1 MFVRC
6 GATLCALTVLTIAAP
21 TLPSALQA
29 QTPEELMERFAAA
42 WTEKDHA
49 GIEAM
54 LAEDAIYF
62 SAREMHEGRMAV
74 ATSWRASMDATEEVI
89 ITPLRAGAEGSTAYH
104 VGRWQLTGNGRVVL
118 EGVHSFLFQ
127 RDGDG
132 IWKIASAHVEDAIP
146 PAVSVTVPVGEF
158 TVSLPETALPPD
170 QSRNAGDWRIRYGEN
185 GVHVVHHGEYEVLT
199 GTHEIDGDRLIHREQ
214 TGPYACAVPGTY
226 TWQVADGQLH
236 FTAVEDACPE
246 RVAVMT
252 SRPWSPAAGSARRG
266 GS

>member
-1 MFVRC
+1 MLRHHR
-6 GATLCALTVLTIAAP
+6 TVLVAALALAAVLQ
-21 TLPSALQA
+21 TLPLDA
-29 QTPEELMERFAAA
+29 QTPDELMERFAAA

-49 GIEAM
+49 AIESM

-62 SAREMHEGRMAV
+62 SASEMHEGRKDV
-74 ATSWRASMDATEEVI
+74 ATSWRASMEATEEMI

-118 EGVHSFLFQ
+118 EGVHSFLFR
-127 RDGDG
+127 RDDG
-132 IWKIASAHVEDAIP
+132 GAWKIASAHVEDAIA
-146 PAVSVTVPVGEF
+146 PAVSVTDPVGEF

-170 QSRNAGDWRIRYGEN
+170 QVHHAGEWRIHYGEN

-199 GTHEIDGDRLIHREQ
+199 GTHEIRGDRLTHREQ
-214 TGPYACAVPGTY
+214 MGPYACEVPGTY
-226 TWQVADGQLH
+226 AWHVADGKLH